1 MKNLLLSLALIVC
14 SCAWN
19 SLNAQMVNPKFGKG
33 LQITAADS
41 SFYLKLGFRFQTLYL
56 NSWNLPQNNLSKLE
70 DYESAVFIR
79 RSRLKF
85 DGYAVTKKLKY
96 KAELALSNRDNGG
109 GNSSD
114 FSNAANIILDA
125 QVEWNFYKGFSIWA
139 GQGKM
144 PGNRERLVS
153 SGNLQF
159 VDRSRLNSRFTLDR
173 DVGMM
178 LKHNHTFGKSFILKE
193 TIALSSG
200 EGKNITSGN
209 IGGSAY
215 TFKIEALPF
224 GNFQSKGDYTGSAT
238 KYEEKA
244 KLAVAVAYDINVD
257 AGRERGQK
265 GSFIVDPEGNP
276 GGKDLNTFFADFMFK
291 HKNLSIM
298 GEYVTRDTEDG
309 DANVY
314 FGTGEEEQVIA
325 TYYTGSAVNLAV
337 GYMLKNNWEIAARWT
352 DVNPNEG
359 VASDETQYTLGFSKF
374 VVGHKLKVQTDV
386 TYRSIETSEDDL
398 FYRLQMDFHF

>member
-1 MKNLLLSLALIVC
+1 MVC
-14 SCAWN
+14 SCAWH
-19 SLNAQMVNPKFGKG
+19 SIHAQMVVPKFGKG
-33 LQITAADS
+33 LQVTSTDS
-41 SFYLKLGFRFQTLYL
+41 SFYLKLGFRFQTLYT
-56 NSWNLPQNNLSKLE
+56 NNWNLPQNNLSQLE
-70 DYESAVFIR
+70 DYESALFIR

-85 DGYAVTKKLKY
+85 DGYALTPKLKY

-125 QVEWNFYKGFSIWA
+125 QIEWNFYKGFSVWV

-144 PGNRERLVS
+144 PGNRERIVS

-159 VDRSRLNSRFTLDR
+159 VDRSRLNSRYTLDR
-173 DVGMM
+173 DVGLM
-178 LKHNHTFGKSFILKE
+178 LKHKHKIGETFILKE

-209 IGGSAY
+209 VGGSAY
-215 TFKIEALPF
+215 TFKVEAFPF
-224 GNFQSKGDYTGSAT
+224 GDFQSKGAYTGSAV

-244 KLAVAVAYDINVD
+244 KLAIAVAYDTNQD

-265 GSFIVDPEGNP
+265 GSFILDPEGNAA
-276 GGKDLNTFFADFMFK
+276 GKDLNSFFADFMFK

-314 FGTGEEEQVIA
+314 YENGEEKETIG

-337 GYMLKNNWEIAARWT
+337 GYMLKNNWEIAGRWT

-359 VASDETQYTLGFSKF
+359 VASDETQYTLGLSKYIA
-374 VVGHKLKVQTDV
+374 GHKLKVQTDV

-398 FYRLQMDFHF
+398 FYRIQMDFHF